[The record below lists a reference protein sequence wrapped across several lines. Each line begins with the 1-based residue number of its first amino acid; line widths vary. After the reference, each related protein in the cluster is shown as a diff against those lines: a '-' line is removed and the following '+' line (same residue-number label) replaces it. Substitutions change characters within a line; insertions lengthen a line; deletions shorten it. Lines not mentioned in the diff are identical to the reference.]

1 MINHFF
7 YKLIINCRLYL
18 AHTCSISD
26 PKNYWIALVT
36 RNKTLL
42 RLRSYG
48 ENLSQVERSLAYP
61 SYPGR
66 AMAMTVSYSSLQNLT
81 NWLREKQNVGL
92 AERLTHLTGN
102 LVPREKPWGRGCLTG
117 WPFSD
122 DKVTLL
128 AEPAR
133 SKRDHQNMHER
144 CCKLLA
150 GANGS
155 NINARLSWL
164 GLERRVTLFQWVT
177 FLLNVA

>member
-42 RLRSYG
+42 RLLSYG
-48 ENLSQVERSLAYP
+48 ENLSQVERVTRLLP

-66 AMAMTVSYSSLQNLT
+66 AMAMKISYSSLQNLK
-81 NWLREKQNVGL
+81 NCLREKKNVGL
-92 AERLTHLTGN
+92 AEMLAH
-102 LVPREKPWGRGCLTG
+102 LTG

-122 DKVTLL
+122 DRITLL

-133 SKRDHQNMHER
+133 WKRDHQNMRER

-150 GANGS
+150 PGKWFNYKCS
-155 NINARLSWL
+155 LKLTRLGGEGDPLSR
-164 GLERRVTLFQWVT
+164 GNFSP
-177 FLLNVA
+177 

>member
-66 AMAMTVSYSSLQNLT
+66 AMAMTVSYSSLQNLK
-81 NWLREKQNVGL
+81 NCLREKQNVGL
-92 AERLTHLTGN
+92 AERLARLT
-102 LVPREKPWGRGCLTG
+102 R

-122 DKVTLL
+122 GRVTLL
-128 AEPAR
+128 AGPTR
-133 SKRDHQNMHER
+133 SKRDHQNMRELALLQALGWGKWVNYK
-144 CCKLLA
+144 CSLKL
-150 GANGS
+150 
-155 NINARLSWL
+155 IRLEGKGDPFSR
-164 GLERRVTLFQWVT
+164 GNFSP
-177 FLLNVA
+177 

>member
-1 MINHFF
+1 MINLFF

-26 PKNYWIALVT
+26 PKNYSIGLIT

-42 RLRSYG
+42 RLCSYG

-61 SYPGR
+61 RYPGR
-66 AMAMTVSYSSLQNLT
+66 AIAMTVSYSSLQNLT

-92 AERLTHLTGN
+92 AERLAH
-102 LVPREKPWGRGCLTG
+102 LTG

-122 DKVTLL
+122 DKVILL

-144 CCKLLA
+144 CCKHLPR
-150 GANGS
+150 ANGS

-164 GLERRVTLFQWVT
+164 GLEGRVTLFQWVT

>member
-66 AMAMTVSYSSLQNLT
+66 AMAMTVSYSSLQNLK
-81 NWLREKQNVGL
+81 NCLREKQTVGV
-92 AERLTHLTGN
+92 AERLARLT
-102 LVPREKPWGRGCLTG
+102 R

-122 DKVTLL
+122 GKVTLL

-133 SKRDHQNMHER
+133 SKRDHQDMRE
-144 CCKLLA
+144 LLA
-150 GANGS
+150 GANGPT
-155 NINARLSWL
+155 IKARLSWL
-164 GLERRVTLFQWVT
+164 GWEGRVTLFQGAT
-177 FLLNVA
+177 FLPNVT

>member
-1 MINHFF
+1 MINHLF

-66 AMAMTVSYSSLQNLT
+66 AMAMKISYSSLQNLK
-81 NWLREKQNVGL
+81 NCLREKKNVGL
-92 AERLTHLTGN
+92 AEMLAH
-102 LVPREKPWGRGCLTG
+102 LTG

-122 DKVTLL
+122 GKVTLL

-133 SKRDHQNMHER
+133 SKRDHQSMRDR

-150 GANGS
+150 RANGS
-155 NINARLSWL
+155 TINARLSWL
-164 GLERRVTLFQWVT
+164 GWEGRVTLFQGAT
-177 FLLNVA
+177 FLPNVT